1 MPLLFIALALAMD
14 ALAVSLVYGSQY
26 KHHLH
31 FSNAFKIALFLGLS
45 QILMPLI
52 GYYLGSYISSYIQRF
67 EPFIVFFVF
76 VFLGY
81 DMIKHAKDAKK
92 SPLKTGT
99 LLLLA
104 LATSIDALAVGFTFS
119 LENINIWYAIIVIG
133 SMTFFASILG
143 VYVGTRLGS
152 HFEEKA
158 EYLGGIVLILL
169 GVETILHKSF

>member
-1 MPLLFIALALAMD
+1 MSLLLIALALAMD

-31 FSNAFKIALFLGLS
+31 FRNAFKIALFFGLS

-52 GYYLGSYISSYIQRF
+52 GYYLGSYISTYVQRY
-67 EPFIVFFVF
+67 EPFIVFVVF

-81 DMIKHAKDAKK
+81 DMIKHAKDSKK
-92 SPLKTGT
+92 TTLKTGT

-119 LENINIWYAIIVIG
+119 LKDINIWYAIIVIG
-133 SMTFFASILG
+133 GVTFFASLLG
-143 VYVGTRLGS
+143 VYVGEKLGS
-152 HFEEKA
+152 RFEEKA
-158 EYLGGIVLILL
+158 EYLGGILLILL
-169 GVETILHKSF
+169 GLEAILNP